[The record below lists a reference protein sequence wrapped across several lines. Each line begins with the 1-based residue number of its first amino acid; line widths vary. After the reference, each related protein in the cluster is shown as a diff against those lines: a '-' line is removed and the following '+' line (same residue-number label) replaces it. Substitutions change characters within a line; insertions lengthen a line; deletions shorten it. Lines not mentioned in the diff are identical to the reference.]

1 MIGEYIIPALAVLT
15 FIWQVVTWLK
25 TTNQRTA
32 ETGKTSAE
40 RTKIS
45 AERTK
50 ISAEGAE
57 SWQDAYGKLRAQFL
71 QNEFKLEVVLKQ
83 NRLMKGALLSA
94 GIDPKTLSGWPELPG
109 D

>member
-1 MIGEYIIPALAVLT
+1 MIGDYIIPVLAVAT

-25 TTNQRTA
+25 STNQRAA

-40 RTKIS
+40 KTKL
-45 AERTK
+45 
-50 ISAEGAE
+50 SAEGAE

-71 QNEFKLEVVLKQ
+71 ENEQRLEVVEKQ

-94 GIDPKTLSGWPELPG
+94 GIDPEKLTGWPEFEPRNS
-109 D
+109 

>member
-45 AERTK
+45 AE
-50 ISAEGAE
+50 GAE
-57 SWQDAYGKLRAQFL
+57 SWQDAYGKLRAEFL
-71 QNEFKLEVVLKQ
+71 KNEFKLEVVLKQ